1 MDSNQ
6 NNEKNPLLIV
16 LTSFSPTMKQILSIQ
31 HLDFPLI
38 PSRPFSLPSELCIP
52 HQPNCT
58 QTRDSTYLVYRIKWM
73 LNSDGWMMLH
83 DLKGWMK
90 VQYQGMVEMLVTP
103 CQVPISWCYWKH
115 ETARLDRMVENP
127 ITAHHNV
134 HYWATL
140 APFFDNLE
148 LPLLFVSFLCP
159 FSHDALFNPIL
170 VLWLTQ
176 HWIVGGC

>member
-1 MDSNQ
+1 MDDVTRPQGMDSNQ

-31 HLDFPLI
+31 HLDFALI

-58 QTRDSTYLVYRIKWM
+58 QTRDSTYFLYRIKWM

-90 VQYQGMVEMLVTP
+90 VQYIKGWLKCLSRPVKFLFHDVIGSMKLHDLTGWFKTP
-103 CQVPISWCYWKH
+103 HCTPQCALLSYFSS
-115 ETARLDRMVENP
+115 
-127 ITAHHNV
+127 
-134 HYWATL
+134 
-140 APFFDNLE
+140 FFGHIE

-159 FSHDALFNPIL
+159 FSHDVLFNSIL
-170 VLWLTQ
+170 VP
-176 HWIVGGC
+176 